1 MTISAVQI
9 FQRNSEIIA
18 SEIDNETVMMDKDF
32 ETYFGL
38 EAIGSEV
45 WKLLEQPIS
54 IEQMSQQLV
63 QRYDVSIEQCID
75 DLGPLMSDLLEN
87 EMIMAV

>member
-1 MTISAVQI
+1 MTISTTQT

-38 EAIGSEV
+38 QAIGSDV
-45 WKLLEQPIS
+45 WKVLEQPIS
-54 IEQMSQQLV
+54 IEQIAEQLV

-75 DLGPLMSDLLEN
+75 DLMPLMSDFLEN
-87 EMIMAV
+87 EMIVAI